1 MDDNL
6 MSNINEQTYLR
17 KYFPDISGMKVL
29 EVGSKLDNQMSQG
42 GHEMLMTLFQ
52 STYKDQKYDYVGTD
66 IEEGNNVDIALDL
79 TESDSADR
87 IIEKFGQ
94 FDFVNFSNVLEHTP
108 VPWLMVEQISKLVK
122 QEGMLFIS
130 SPWVHRY
137 HRYPDDYYRY
147 SHRAIE
153 YLFPYFQWENL
164 CYSGNNKGTLYPI
177 MDRKKMSYSDQG
189 KALRT
194 NDTRKYMAQSA
205 IMMIG
210 QKKETK
216 VKQWMHKP
224 ENVNKPFFTR

>member
-1 MDDNL
+1 
-6 MSNINEQTYLR
+6 MSNINEKRYLL

-29 EVGSKLDNQMSQG
+29 EVGSKLDNQQSQG
-42 GHEMLMTLFQ
+42 KHEMQMTLFQ
-52 STYKDQKYDYVGTD
+52 KTYKDQKYEYIGTD
-66 IEEGNNVDIALDL
+66 IEEGDNVDIAVDL
-79 TESDSADR
+79 TEPDSADK

-108 VPWLMVEQISKLVK
+108 TPWLMVEQVSKLVK
-122 QEGMLFIS
+122 QEGMMFIS

-153 YLFPYFQWENL
+153 YLFPFFQWENL
-164 CYSGNNKGTLYPI
+164 CYAGDIEGTLFPI
-177 MDRKKMSYSDQG
+177 LDRKKMSYIDEG
-189 KALRT
+189 KSIRT
-194 NDTRKYMAQSA
+194 NNTRKYLSQYA

-216 VKQWMHKP
+216 VEQWMHKTKYF
-224 ENVNKPFFTR
+224 NKPFFTR